1 MPTVSILGC
10 GWIGQTLAET
20 IDTSK
25 YKVHCLSRN
34 SEENIKEDRYSCN
47 SLVIAIPPR
56 DNYLEVLTQTLE
68 QTHPDTQIILL
79 SSISFYDGKP
89 LVIEAEAL
97 VQSLYEEAV
106 VLRLG
111 GLMGYDRIAG
121 KYTAGTVLTSDSRTN
136 YVHRDDVVSILNNI
150 IRQNIRDEVFDVVAP
165 VQSTKKEIFTQNAK
179 QFGFKE
185 TEFLN
190 GDTAGKKLAPTKLC
204 EMLEYV
210 FVKED
215 VRRFWYLLSGV
226 IIL

>member
-1 MPTVSILGC
+1 MGESRDSMLSVSILGC
-10 GWIGQTLAET
+10 GWIGKVLAET
-20 IDTSK
+20 IDTNK

-34 SEENIKEDRYSCN
+34 IEENIKEDRYSCD

-56 DNYLEVLTQTLE
+56 GNYLEVLIQTLE
-68 QTHPDTQIILL
+68 KISPDTQVILL

-97 VQSLYEEAV
+97 VNTLAEESV
-106 VLRLG
+106 ILRLG

-121 KYTAGTVLTSDSRTN
+121 KYTAGKVLTSDSRTN
-136 YVHRDDVVSILNNI
+136 YVHRDDVINILNNI
-150 IRQNIRDEVFDVVAP
+150 IEQNIRNEVFDVVAP

-179 QFGFKE
+179 AFGFKE

-190 GDTAGKKLAPTKLC
+190 GDTEGKKLVPTKLC
-204 EMLEYV
+204 EMLGYV

-215 VRRFWYLLSGV
+215 VRDFWQ
-226 IIL
+226 

>member
-10 GWIGQTLAET
+10 GWIGATFAEM

-25 YKVHCLSRN
+25 YEVYCLSRN
-34 SEENIKEDRYSCN
+34 CEENIREDRYSCD

-68 QTHPDTQIILL
+68 QISPETQVILL

-97 VQSLYEEAV
+97 VHSMHDEV
-106 VLRLG
+106 VILRLG

-121 KYTAGTVLTSDSRTN
+121 KYSAGKVLTSDSRTN
-136 YVHRDDVVSILNNI
+136 YVHRDDVINILNNI
-150 IRQNIRDEVFDVVAP
+150 IEQNIRDEIFDVVAP
-165 VQSTKKEIFTQNAK
+165 VQSTKKEIFTQNSK
-179 QFGFKE
+179 QFGFRE

-190 GDTAGKKLAPTKLC
+190 GDEVGKMLAPTKLC
-204 EMLEYV
+204 EMLDYV

-215 VRRFWYLLSGV
+215 VRRFWV
-226 IIL
+226 FT